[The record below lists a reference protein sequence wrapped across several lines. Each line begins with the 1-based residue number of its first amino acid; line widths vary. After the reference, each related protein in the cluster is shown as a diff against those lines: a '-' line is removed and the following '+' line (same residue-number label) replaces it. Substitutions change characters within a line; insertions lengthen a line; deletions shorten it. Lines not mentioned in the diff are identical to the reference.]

1 MRGTEILRLAL
12 AAIFAINAALIV
24 TILVVKPV
32 HRLREQ
38 DRRRRR
44 RVYVSL
50 LAQHLMTPEHRIHMG
65 RRVADDQAF
74 LDALIDV
81 RTILTGGDADILG
94 TIVDRFDIARTQGR
108 RLERR
113 WRGHRRLRDA
123 VALAELA
130 DSSAAGVLIEH
141 LSDREQEVRIQCA
154 RGLGRMRWMPGINA
168 ILARFDVE
176 TPWVRSRFSDSL
188 ISYGEAATW
197 PLLAYIATNHRLNTS
212 GVPTAIRTLGAIGDP
227 VAVRPM
233 IELFEEAV
241 DPEVQIA
248 LVEALGQIGGPMDLR
263 PLEKAARSED
273 WRLRAKAATTLG
285 SVGNLTILS
294 TLTDG
299 LADQNWW
306 VRNNSAH
313 ALTQYPAGIDLLYT
327 ALLHE
332 DKYARDAASE
342 ALSDAGE
349 MLAARDR
356 IEAGIGIR
364 RDFDLLEYVTG
375 RAVSTE

>member
-1 MRGTEILRLAL
+1 MLRLAL
-12 AAIFAINAALIV
+12 ASIFVTNAALLV

-32 HRLREQ
+32 HRFREK

-50 LAQHLMTPEHRIHMG
+50 LAQHLMTPEHRILMG

-74 LDALIDV
+74 LDALIDM
-81 RTILTGGDADILG
+81 RTMITGDEADTLG
-94 TIVDRFDIARTQGR
+94 TIVDRFDIARTHGR
-108 RLERR
+108 RLAKS

-154 RGLGRMRWMPGINA
+154 RGLARMRWTPGISA
-168 ILARFDVE
+168 ILGRFDSE

-188 ISYGEAATW
+188 TNYGDSATW
-197 PLLAYIATNHRLNTS
+197 PLLAYVASNHRLNTS

-227 VAVRPM
+227 QAVRPM
-233 IELFEEAV
+233 MELFEEA
-241 DPEVQIA
+241 DDLEVQIA
-248 LVEALGQIGGPMDLR
+248 LVEAIGQIGGPMDLK
-263 PLEKAARSED
+263 PIEKAARSED
-273 WRLRAKAATTLG
+273 WRVRAKAATTLG
-285 SVGNLTILS
+285 AVGNVTILS
-294 TLTDG
+294 TLADG
-299 LADQNWW
+299 LADPSWW

-313 ALTQYPAGIDLLYT
+313 ALTRFPAGIDHLYE

-332 DKYARDAASE
+332 DRYARDAASE

-349 MLAARDR
+349 LLAGRDR
-356 IEAGIGIR
+356 IGAGIGTR
-364 RDFDLLEYVTG
+364 RDFDLIEYVTG
-375 RAVSTE
+375 KAVSTG